1 MSGNN
6 TLQKY
11 AKRFGD
17 GPEQGTEAD
26 AEGTEDLG
34 AFGLLRG
41 RTDRAEM
48 LELRKKTGNIR
59 AIGYGWIQ
67 KVDFDPSAGI
77 TLHAGEEKIRIKGRN
92 LNVVARQQTSLLGGI
107 IRHRVPWI
115 AESDQSTVLQA
126 DKNSLVVESIEFEA

>member
-11 AKRFGD
+11 ATRFGD
-17 GPEQGTEAD
+17 GAEQGKESD

-34 AFGLLRG
+34 AFGFLRG
-41 RTDRAEM
+41 TSDRAEM

-67 KVDFDPSAGI
+67 KVDFDPSAGL
-77 TLHAGEEKIRIKGRN
+77 TLYAGDETIRIKGRN
-92 LNVVARQQTSLLGGI
+92 LNAVARQQTSLLGGI

-115 AESDQSTVLQA
+115 SESDQSAMLQA
-126 DKNSLVVESIEFEA
+126 DKSTVVVEAIEW

>member
-1 MSGNN
+1 MSGNT

-11 AKRFGD
+11 ANRFGD
-17 GPEQGTEAD
+17 GAESGAMSD

-34 AFGLLRG
+34 AFGFLRG
-41 RTDRAEM
+41 TRDRAEM

-77 TLHAGEEKIRIKGRN
+77 TLYAGDETIRIKGRN
-92 LNVVARQQTSLLGGI
+92 LNVVARQQISLLGGI
-107 IRHRVPWI
+107 IRQRIPWI
-115 AESDQSTVLQA
+115 SESDQSTTLQA
-126 DKNSLVVESIEFEA
+126 DKDTVVVEAIEW